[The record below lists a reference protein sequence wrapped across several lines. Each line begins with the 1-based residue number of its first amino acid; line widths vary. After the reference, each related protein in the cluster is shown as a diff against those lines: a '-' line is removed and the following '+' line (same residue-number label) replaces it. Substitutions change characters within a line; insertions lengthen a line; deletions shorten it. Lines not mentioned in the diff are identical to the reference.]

1 MLAEARVEGLEM
13 PIARL
18 LRRQNDPTLPEA
30 YRDQLAIATAPYTAP
45 RLSAVAVTRRPG
57 QMTDEEISKMLGIV
71 TEDLLRAGEGRGDH
85 YPYAIEHQPNGS
97 DDEVK
102 H

>member
-1 MLAEARVEGLEM
+1 MIAQAKVEGLEM

-18 LRRQNDPTLPEA
+18 LRRQNDPNLPEQ
-30 YRDQLAIATAPYTAP
+30 YRDQLAIATAPYTSP

-57 QMTDEEISKMLGIV
+57 QMTDEEISKMLG
-71 TEDLLRAGEGRGDH
+71 TLAEDLLRAGEDRSH
-85 YPYAIEHQPNGS
+85 YPYVAIEHVPS
-97 DDEVK
+97 DPSDEVN